1 MITHEKNIFHLNNYK
16 GFALHKHDR
25 MNFHG
30 FLYVCQ
36 VLRMPY
42 NLLKEKLT
50 IFYVF

>member
-25 MNFHG
+25 MNYHG